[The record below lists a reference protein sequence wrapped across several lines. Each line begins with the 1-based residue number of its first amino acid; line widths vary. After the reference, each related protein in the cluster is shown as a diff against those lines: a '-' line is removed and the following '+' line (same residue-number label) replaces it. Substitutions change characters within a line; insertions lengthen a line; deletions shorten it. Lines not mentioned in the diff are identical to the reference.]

1 MTGLQ
6 PHGPRKLGKSCY
18 RQNQHNKKGA
28 AQLPPAPT
36 ETMARASDTASH
48 ADYPAPNAL
57 LMALEFRA
65 PWELWSLLPSWPALM
80 RAPTGD
86 GHPVIVFPGLSAS
99 DGSTLPLRGYLK
111 NLGYDVSGW
120 NQGYN
125 FGPRAGI
132 LETATRQVMEA
143 CDAAGEPVSL
153 VGWSLGG
160 IYARELAKELP
171 QCVRSVI
178 TLGTPFAGSHK
189 STNAWRLYEL
199 TSGRDVTREAE
210 NFDLPGAPP
219 VPTTSIFSR
228 TDGVV
233 AWPASIQKP
242 SRRNPLTENIE
253 VFASH
258 IGLGVN
264 PAAWWAMADRLAQPA
279 GQWKPFER
287 NGTLQRWVF
296 PDPQR

>member
-1 MTGLQ
+1 
-6 PHGPRKLGKSCY
+6 
-18 RQNQHNKKGA
+18 
-28 AQLPPAPT
+28 
-36 ETMARASDTASH
+36 
-48 ADYPAPNAL
+48 
-57 LMALEFRA
+57 MALEMRA
-65 PWELWSLLPSWPALM
+65 PWELWSVLPSWPWLS

-99 DGSTLPLRGYLK
+99 DGSTLPIRAYLQ
-111 NLGYDVSGW
+111 NLGYDMSGW

-132 LETATRQVMEA
+132 LQTAKRQVMDT
-143 CDAAGEPVSL
+143 CDVTGEKVAL

-171 QCVRSVI
+171 DHVRSVV
-178 TLGTPFAGSHK
+178 TLGTPFSGSHT
-189 STNAWRLYEL
+189 STNAWRLFEL
-199 TSGRDVTREAE
+199 TSGKDITKELQQ
-210 NFDLPGAPP
+210 FDLPAAPP

-242 SRRNPLTENIE
+242 SKANPRTENIE
-253 VFASH
+253 VIASH
-258 IGLGVN
+258 IGLGLN
-264 PAAWWAMADRLAQPA
+264 PSAWWALADRLAQPE

-287 NGTLQRWVF
+287 RNALQRMIF
-296 PDPQR
+296 PDPRR